1 MTQTIKFIL
10 NNKDISTDLPS
21 GKIVLDFLRH
31 SLPGTKEA
39 CREGDCGACLIL
51 VGKWDGNTV
60 SYQPVNSCLLPLGE
74 IDGQHLV
81 TIECFKN
88 NDLTPIQAAIV
99 NEGATQCGYC
109 TPGIVLSLTGFFLN
123 SRTLD
128 ASAAIAALDG
138 NLCRCTGYQSIKR
151 AATRLCQTFSRPP
164 EVNVVAWLVEKQ
176 ILPTYFLQI
185 PERLQKLSPAKV
197 SHPSAVKVAGGTDL
211 WVQKPAE
218 LSHANLVY
226 LSRRADLRGIRVEQN
241 RCYVGATTSIEDLK
255 NSPIMSAF
263 FPKMPEYFQRIAAT
277 PIRHRATVGGNLV
290 NASPIGDLTIFFL
303 ALGAHII
310 LSQSEMPLKD
320 FFIGYKKLNMHK
332 DELVKGV
339 SFQCPAKNA
348 VFNFEKVSKRPHLD
362 IASVNSAM
370 QIQIEQGVIQQ
381 VHLSAG
387 GVAPIPLYLSRTV
400 NYLKGK
406 TLETIRQAAAI
417 AQSEISPIN
426 DVRGSADYKRLLL
439 RQLIYAHLGTCIK

>member
-1 MTQTIKFIL
+1 M
-10 NNKDISTDLPS
+10 
-21 GKIVLDFLRH
+21 
-31 SLPGTKEA
+31 
-39 CREGDCGACLIL
+39 
-51 VGKWDGNTV
+51 
-60 SYQPVNSCLLPLGE
+60 LPLGE
-74 IDGQHLV
+74 IEAKHIV
-81 TIECFKN
+81 TIEGLKN

-99 NEGATQCGYC
+99 EEGATQCGYC

-128 ASAAIAALDG
+128 AAIAALDG

-151 AATRLCQTFSRPP
+151 AATRLCQTFSRPS

-176 ILPTYFLQI
+176 ILPAYFLQI

-339 SFQCPAKNA
+339 SFPRPAKNA

-406 TLETIRQAAAI
+406 TLNIETIRQAAAI